1 MSDLTPEEEAA
12 FWGEVPEEATWG
24 EDEEAGLSPHQELV
38 ARVAA
43 LEDTMTRLLSALTPE
58 PVRDMSRITP
68 KAEKNLARGATF
80 GAGTPVCQK
89 CKGPKEPSRI
99 NSYKC
104 KSCDSTPRDTSRKGP
119 KE

>member
-12 FWGEVPEEATWG
+12 FWEE
-24 EDEEAGLSPHQELV
+24 EEAGLSPHQELV

-43 LEDTMTRLLSALTPE
+43 LEATMKRLLSALTPE
-58 PVRDMSRITP
+58 PVRETPCTITA
-68 KAEKNLARGATF
+68 KAAANLARGATW
-80 GAGTPVCQK
+80 GAGTDVCVR
-89 CKGPKEPSRI
+89 CKGPKAPSRV